1 MLATGVHAH
10 RNTLSF
16 LALLD
21 QSVDSFGVM
30 PLHAEKEHIEKCIG
44 SLHTVY
50 IQFTYP
56 QSPFAAS
63 GGVLNSVRLPHNT
76 QSDAVNK
83 CIGSLHTVYEPP
95 VPQPPQE
102 HIEISTGSL
111 HTVYIRFT
119 YPPVCIRSPR
129 GVLNL
134 IRPVRPPTHLPP
146 SGELPK

>member
-50 IQFTYP
+50 IRFTYP
-56 QSPFAAS
+56 QCAFGAQAS
-63 GGVLNSVRLPHNT
+63 RLMVQFVWKMILPLVADADVRLP
-76 QSDAVNK
+76 
-83 CIGSLHTVYEPP
+83 L
-95 VPQPPQE
+95 
-102 HIEISTGSL
+102 
-111 HTVYIRFT
+111 
-119 YPPVCIRSPR
+119 YPY
-129 GVLNL
+129 
-134 IRPVRPPTHLPP
+134 
-146 SGELPK
+146 LPKNT